1 MPAASIAATVSRI
14 PAKSFVM
21 SGVKITTVMQ
31 LRLMTVP
38 KMTEPVSPWAAA
50 MSSGMMKLDCP

>member
-1 MPAASIAATVSRI
+1 MSILPVSRI
-14 PAKSFVM
+14 LAKSFVM

-38 KMTEPVSPWAAA
+38 KMTEPVSPWTAA